1 MSGEA
6 SPLEVG
12 TDAGISDAE
21 LAAERRSAPALS
33 LLARRRRW
41 AWTTVVVVLVVA
53 FSSGYA
59 LRGVRSPQQALLDAA
74 AAPRTVVT
82 ADVVL
87 SVVSETVVG
96 RGTVAAAAPVEVP
109 LPVVTEGHR
118 ALVTSEPRDRGSS
131 VAAGEV
137 VVEIAGRPLI
147 ALPGAVP
154 AFRDLRPGDSGGD
167 VRQFQQAVADLGF
180 ALTVDGEFGERTKA
194 AVRWLYENLGYQTP
208 STTGLGEPTSEE
220 VTAAEDV
227 VRDAERQVAGLE
239 SQLRAAQAPQ
249 PAASEPAEG
258 GGSAPTDTA
267 ALAGQLEDARS
278 DVVRAQTALDSV
290 EALTGPMVPSSEI
303 AYVPT
308 LPAQVVEAGGALGGP
323 APDPVAVLSTDSPVV
338 QAGFE
343 PVQAARLRPEM
354 AVALVDETTGW
365 TASGTVTDVAAAAA
379 VDDDSAPTSTVTI
392 SADDIIPG
400 EMIGASLRVDV
411 TEAATD
417 GEVLAVPVAA
427 ITGTADGSAYVVLV
441 DDQGGQRKVEV
452 TPGVSG
458 GGLVEITPTGTE
470 PAGGGLAVGDS
481 VVISQ

>member
-1 MSGEA
+1 MSGEE
-6 SPLEVG
+6 SPPEVG
-12 TDAGISDAE
+12 TDPGTSDAE

-154 AFRDLRPGDSGGD
+154 AFRDLRPGDSGVD

-227 VRDAERQVAGLE
+227 VRDAERQAAGLE

-258 GGSAPTDTA
+258 GSAPTDTA
-267 ALAGQLEDARS
+267 ALAGQLEDARA

-290 EALTGPMVPSSEI
+290 EALVGPMVPSSEI

-338 QAGFE
+338 QADFE
-343 PVQAARLRPEM
+343 PARAARLRPEM
-354 AVALVDETTGW
+354 AVTLVDETTGW
-365 TASGTVTDVAAAAA
+365 TASGTVTHVAAAAA

-441 DDQGGQRKVEV
+441 EDQGGQRKVEV

-458 GGLVEITPTGTE
+458 GGLVEITPTSTE
-470 PAGGGLAVGDS
+470 PSGGGLAAGDR

>member
-1 MSGEA
+1 MSGEK
-6 SPLEVG
+6 SPFDVG
-12 TDAGISDAE
+12 ADVGLSDAE
-21 LAAERRSAPALS
+21 LGAVRQRVPALS

-53 FSSGYA
+53 FASGYA

-87 SVVSETVVG
+87 TVVSETVVG
-96 RGTVAAAAPVEVP
+96 RGTVAAAAPVEVT
-109 LPVVTEGHR
+109 LPVVAEGHR
-118 ALVTSEPRDRGSS
+118 ALVTSEPRERGSS
-131 VAAGEV
+131 VAGGEV

-194 AVRWLYENLGYQTP
+194 AVRWLYGSLGYQTP
-208 STTGLGEPTSEE
+208 STTGLGEQTSDE

-227 VRDAERQVAGLE
+227 VRDAERLVADLE
-239 SQLRAAQAPQ
+239 SQVRAAQAPQ

-258 GGSAPTDTA
+258 GGSAPTDSA
-267 ALAGQLEDARS
+267 SLAGQLEDARA

-290 EALTGPMVPSSEI
+290 EALVGPMVPASEI
-303 AYVPT
+303 AYVPS
-308 LPAQVVEAGGALGGP
+308 LPAQVVEAGGALGDP
-323 APDPVAVLSTDSPVV
+323 APDPVAVLSTESLVV
-338 QAGFE
+338 QAVFE
-343 PVQAARLRPEM
+343 PAQAARLRPEM
-354 AVALVDETTGW
+354 AVTLVDETTGW
-365 TASGTVTDVAAAAA
+365 TATGSVTHVAAAAA
-379 VDDDSAPTSTVTI
+379 VDDDSAPTSTVTV
-392 SADDIIPG
+392 SADDILPG

-411 TEAATD
+411 TEAASD
-417 GEVLAVPVAA
+417 GEALAVPVAA

-441 DDQGGQRKVEV
+441 DDQGRQSKVEV

-458 GGLVEITPTGTE
+458 GGLVEITPTSTE
-470 PAGGGLAVGDS
+470 PSGGGLTAGDS